1 MDNPLA
7 LPTEIS
13 CIPLPLPNNPLGTV
27 NVYLIKTEAGCLLVD
42 TGWNTEEAYQALVKG
57 FEKVGASFEDLRIIF
72 ITHTHPDHY
81 GLAGRLQRQTQA
93 KVLLN
98 EAEADWIEQLRSFGP
113 SFLSDSASWL
123 VQNGFPTA
131 DLAILKKS
139 LPDLGRSQTAAR
151 VDHLVQDG
159 EHLTLGNYD
168 LECVLTPGHSPGHMC
183 LYDRQRQILISGDHV
198 LPNETPNIGFSMKPG
213 SNPLADYL
221 AALQRVAALPTH
233 LVLPAHGELF
243 TDLVGRVR
251 EIEEHHRVRL
261 SQMLAAVR
269 QGKND
274 AYQVAASVPWT
285 DKAVTILEL
294 DPFSKFFA
302 LAETSAHL
310 ELLVSRN
317 DLTKTLADGH
327 IQYLINP
334 TG

>member
-1 MDNPLA
+1 MDNPLS
-7 LPTEIS
+7 LPTEVS

-42 TGWNTEEAYQALVKG
+42 TGWNTEEAYQALIKG
-57 FEKVGASFEDLRIIF
+57 FERAGSSLADLRLIF

-81 GLAGRLQRQTQA
+81 GLAGRLQRETQA

-98 EAEADWIEQLRSFGP
+98 EAEAEWIEQQRTFGP
-113 SFLSDSASWL
+113 RFLSDGASWL
-123 VQNGFPTA
+123 VQSGFPTT
-131 DLAILKKS
+131 DLAILKQT
-139 LPDLGRSQTAAR
+139 LPNLGRSQAAAR
-151 VDHLVQDG
+151 ADRLVQDG
-159 EHLTLGNYD
+159 EHLKMGQFD
-168 LECVLTPGHSPGHMC
+168 LECLLTPGHSPGHMC

-221 AALQRVAALPTH
+221 AGLQKVAALPTR
-233 LVLPAHGELF
+233 LVLPAHGAMF
-243 TDLVGRVR
+243 TNLVGRVR

-261 SQMLAAVR
+261 SQMLAAVQ
-269 QGKND
+269 QGKNN

-285 DKAVTILEL
+285 DDAVTILEL
-294 DPFSKFFA
+294 DTVSKFFA
-302 LAETSAHL
+302 LAETNAHL

-317 DLTKTLADGH
+317 SITRTLADGR
-327 IQYLINP
+327 IQYSINH